1 MHTPLVRLASTLAVS
16 LTVSLTAA
24 LLVGCGGTGSGT
36 QAPAPDS
43 GPKLPTGVTMA
54 MITQGDSIFNTASCQ
69 RCHGKG
75 GIGAQNGP
83 ALAAGN
89 WQHGSGSFDDIVK
102 TISSGVTKEE
112 MKDQTRRFPM
122 RARGGV
128 QPLLTDEQVKA
139 VAAYV
144 WSISHKS

>member
-1 MHTPLVRLASTLAVS
+1 MHTPFVRLASTLAVS
-16 LTVSLTAA
+16 LAAA

-36 QAPAPDS
+36 QAPTPDT
-43 GPKLPTGVTMA
+43 GPKLPT
-54 MITQGDSIFNTASCQ
+54 
-69 RCHGKG
+69 
-75 GIGAQNGP
+75 
-83 ALAAGN
+83 
-89 WQHGSGSFDDIVK
+89 
-102 TISSGVTKEE
+102 GVTKEE